1 MSVVIDRPRCRPNA
15 GLTSAAIARDCW
27 RAFLDAKILWLL
39 LAAILILFGIA
50 LTARITP
57 RPAGR
62 GALEISAAALA
73 ADLEDADQV
82 DLVATDLASLAKR
95 LDGSLSWIV
104 SAEPIPTAGTT
115 TGISGRAENGQA
127 ESPAMSWRVTL
138 SRSRLPWTGDD
149 GAERAILERFGR
161 LGGARLWRARDV
173 EETTG
178 GFGRLTGT
186 RTFTF
191 IADPGEDLR
200 LVWPHRFTL
209 FGDTL
214 ELTRSEG
221 APLGLEVL
229 ILQKLL
235 STGIGGTILLL
246 VGIAITAAFVPNM
259 LRRGTL
265 ELLLVRPIPRW
276 QLVVFTFLPGT
287 LFVSALLGVLV
298 FATWLVTGLLAG
310 VWSTGIVV
318 ALSSLVLF
326 FMLVHSVSVL
336 AGVVTRSPQAAM
348 LVAVAY
354 WAVLFLVGTMHAQV
368 VASRLRAEN
377 EGRPRPTGVADLLRG
392 RKPEME
398 KPLPPGRTPFHE
410 SLIGRTADLVY
421 LVLPR
426 TEDLDTMVDRQLVRD
441 FAVGGRLQRLV
452 ESGAFSWT
460 GGIGLTLLH
469 TLVHLAAACAVFTL
483 RDP

>member
-1 MSVVIDRPRCRPNA
+1 MTGSIDRPRCRPTA
-15 GLTSAAIARDCW
+15 RTTFVAILRDEW

-39 LAAILILFGIA
+39 LAAILSVFAIA
-50 LTARITP
+50 MTARIQP
-57 RPAGR
+57 QPAGR
-62 GALEISAAALA
+62 GALDIAAAAIA
-73 ADLEDADQV
+73 ADIDDAEDV
-82 DLVATDLASLAKR
+82 DFATADLATLAKR

-104 SAEPIPTAGTT
+104 SAEPMSEAGPDPATA
-115 TGISGRAENGQA
+115 RAQA
-127 ESPAMSWRVTL
+127 DSPATSWSVTL

-161 LGGARLWRARDV
+161 LGGARLWRARNV

-178 GFGRLTGT
+178 TIGRLTGT
-186 RTFTF
+186 RTFRF
-191 IADPGEDLR
+191 VADPGEDLR
-200 LVWPHRFTL
+200 LLWPHSFSL
-209 FGDTL
+209 FGDSL
-214 ELTRSEG
+214 MLTRAEG

-246 VGIAITAAFVPNM
+246 VGIAITAAFVPNI
-259 LRRGTL
+259 LRRGSL

-276 QLVVFTFLPGT
+276 QPLVFTFFAGT
-287 LFVSALLGVLV
+287 IFVSGLLGLLVL
-298 FATWLVTGLLAG
+298 ATWLATGLLAG

-326 FMLVHSVSVL
+326 FMLVSSVSVL
-336 AGVVTRSPQAAM
+336 AGVVTRSTQAAM

-354 WAVLFLVGTMHAQV
+354 WAFLFLVGTMHAQV
-368 VASRLRAEN
+368 VASRLRSDN
-377 EGRPRPTGVADLLRG
+377 VGRPQPTSVADLLRG
-392 RKPEME
+392 RKPEIE
-398 KPLPPGRTPFHE
+398 KPTRTGRTPFHE
-410 SLIGRTADLVY
+410 SLIGRTADLAY
-421 LVLPR
+421 CVLPR

-441 FAVGGRLQRLV
+441 FAVGGRLRRLV
-452 ESGAFSWT
+452 ESEAFTWT

-469 TLVHLAAACAVFTL
+469 TMLHLVAACVIFSM